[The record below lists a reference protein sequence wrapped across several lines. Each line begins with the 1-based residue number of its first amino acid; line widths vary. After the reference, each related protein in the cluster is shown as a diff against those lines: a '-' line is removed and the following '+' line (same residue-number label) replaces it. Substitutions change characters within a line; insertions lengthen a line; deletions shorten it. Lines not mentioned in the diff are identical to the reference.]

1 MQIYFCGAILG
12 GRSRLDVYRHIVA
25 GLQARG
31 HEVPTHHVAGADV
44 LEQES
49 ALSAQ
54 MVYERDSAWLSAADL
69 MIAEVSTPSLGVG
82 YEIAWGLQRGIP
94 VLCLY
99 QRGLSVSK
107 MITGNTA
114 SNLRVHTYG
123 DLAELDL
130 HIDRFL
136 SEAPGA

>member
-12 GRSRLDVYRHIVA
+12 GRSHLDVYRHVVT

-44 LEQES
+44 LEQEG
-49 ALSAQ
+49 ALTAQ
-54 MVYERDSAWLSAADL
+54 AVYERDSAWLAAADL
-69 MIAEVSTPSLGVG
+69 MVAEVSTPSLGVG
-82 YEIAWGLQRGIP
+82 YEVACGLRRGIP

-114 SNLRVHTYG
+114 SNLRVCAYG
-123 DLAELDL
+123 DLGELDR
-130 HIDRFL
+130 HIDSFL
-136 SEAPGA
+136 SAPPGA